1 MVLLPL
7 LAATS
12 RTVPAL
18 LHQHHRFALAVNVRY
33 SSLFRP
39 EVNSF
44 VNSLQKRTYRKQQHV
59 IQASDFSNFTKMLQ
73 QYQDLPQN
81 NRRDGKNTTRGADNN
96 FTRRHD
102 TDPYQ
107 RHDVTPKITNPIV
120 TADTNSNSQAQS
132 HNEYAYRKDRPRWR
146 IRNNADS
153 NVIVNATSKRNVTT
167 SEWLHIY
174 GTPPMSKLS
183 DLFPCL
189 NQIINY
195 ELAKGIINLDTIL
208 HDPRYF
214 NNRAMVDAMEKVGA
228 LDTLYPTSQII
239 NDVVDDNSCDN
250 IPLWSPRE
258 ECTTIN
264 LSSLYDI
271 CPMILEARVQLSYRA
286 LPVGWFI
293 RLPSRSVVHAV
304 LNHIRRAEQ
313 DKWGLSNED
322 KILKQHRKEWREGLW
337 KGVYAEYEYAAGKKE
352 MMLSVQQEGRDE
364 KELMWG
370 EDKWDEEP
378 TDDLSLENATEG
390 GDGNQ
395 TLPLEASEENA
406 DDYIQRYSQSY
417 PYSPSQSMDRGTRQ
431 ASPYHLMKSGSK
443 ILSVREF
450 SPHPLNISSFS
461 KEKENLPWEQ
471 HAFSLSSHLK
481 LSDSVVRVETSD
493 LTATEEDIQYYF
505 RGYDLMAIK
514 EDTRPDV
521 SSYFTN
527 YTRSIGWNITST
539 GIVDLLTVERK
550 HTDRKHGTQR
560 VFLVHFAS
568 SAEAR
573 MAIRDKDGKLEEGFG
588 LSLTAYPNT
597 IH

>member
-7 LAATS
+7 AASS
-12 RTVPAL
+12 RTVPAR
-18 LHQHHRFALAVNVRY
+18 LHQHHQFALLVGVRC
-33 SSLFRP
+33 SSSFRP

-44 VNSLQKRTYRKQQHV
+44 VNSLQKKKYRKQQQE
-59 IQASDFSNFTKMLQ
+59 IQTREFSNFTKMLQ
-73 QYQDLPQN
+73 LYQDLPRN
-81 NRRDGKNTTRGADNN
+81 RRRDGRKTRGADSN

-102 TDPYQ
+102 ADAHQ
-107 RHDVTPKITNPIV
+107 RHDAIPKTSPIV
-120 TADTNSNSQAQS
+120 TANTKSNSQAKS
-132 HNEYAYRKDRPRWR
+132 HNENAYKEDRPRWR
-146 IRNNADS
+146 SRNNSAES
-153 NVIVNATSKRNVTT
+153 SVIVNATSLRNVAT

-174 GTPPMSKLS
+174 NTPLMSKLS

-195 ELAKGIINLDTIL
+195 ELAKGIIDLDTVL

-214 NNRAMVDAMEKVGA
+214 DSHLRVAALEKVGA
-228 LDTLYPTSQII
+228 TLDTLYPTSQII
-239 NDVVDDNSCDN
+239 NDDDNSSEN

-258 ECTTIN
+258 EYTTIN
-264 LSSLYDI
+264 PSSLYDI

-286 LPVGWFI
+286 LPVGWFV

-304 LNHIRRAEQ
+304 INHIRRAEQ
-313 DKWGLSNED
+313 DKWASSNDD

-370 EDKWDEEP
+370 DKWDEES
-378 TDDLSLENATEG
+378 TDELLLENATEG

-395 TLPLEASEENA
+395 TLPLEASEKNA
-406 DDYIQRYSQSY
+406 DDYIQRYSQSH
-417 PYSPSQSMDRGTRQ
+417 PYSPSQSMDQVTRQ

-450 SPHPLNISSFS
+450 SPHPPNISSS
-461 KEKENLPWEQ
+461 SKENLPWEQ
-471 HAFSLSSHLK
+471 HAFSLSPHLK

-493 LTATEEDIQYYF
+493 LTATEEDIQYFF
-505 RGYDLMAIK
+505 RGYDLMGIK
-514 EDTRPDV
+514 EETKQDV
-521 SSYFTN
+521 YFDAFTT

-539 GIVDLLTVERK
+539 GIVDLLTVEGK

-588 LSLTAYPNT
+588 WSLTAYPNVT
-597 IH
+597 VHIST